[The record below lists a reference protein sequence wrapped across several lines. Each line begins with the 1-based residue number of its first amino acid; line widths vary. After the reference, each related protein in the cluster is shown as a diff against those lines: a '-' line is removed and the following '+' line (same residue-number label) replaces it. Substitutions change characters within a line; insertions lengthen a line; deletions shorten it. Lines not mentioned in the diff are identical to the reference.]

1 MLPAIAPT
9 ASATAAAHVHLCGAA
24 GCGEAGEDKVSVDV
38 SGTAEAPSPRS
49 RPSGGRSKE
58 KRVETGG
65 GCRCGRAELLGLCS
79 YGYPFLQ
86 SVFSSAPP
94 HCCSSTA
101 SLLPPIP
108 TPPRALCHAITHV
121 GSAFSLFPFFDLHM
135 LALAAG
141 ASTAFTVQFR
151 PSNPLLHLSRARTC
165 SLRCSLTDSTCV
177 QRLLSSKKR
186 PLASVARPSGCV
198 PGA

>member
-79 YGYPFLQ
+79 YMYGYPFLQ

-94 HCCSSTA
+94 P
-101 SLLPPIP
+101 LLFLYGLSAPSFPTHSRSPPP
-108 TPPRALCHAITHV
+108 PPRALCHAITHV
-121 GSAFSLFPFFDLHM
+121 GSAFSLFPF
-135 LALAAG
+135 
-141 ASTAFTVQFR
+141 SIY
-151 PSNPLLHLSRARTC
+151 TC
-165 SLRCSLTDSTCV
+165 SLSLLARRRRSLYSSGPQTPSSTCRV
-177 QRLLSSKKR
+177 
-186 PLASVARPSGCV
+186 PARAPC
-198 PGA
+198 AAL